1 MSPVAPRAGVAHSPA
16 RPPCP
21 PSRLALPTVQQPL
34 SAAANRAL
42 RARRHGAVSD
52 RPTPSTSPPTPYPQQ
67 RSARSPALQ
76 HKPPPARARSS
87 SGCAVHRRSPPAH
100 PDTVTSSSR
109 PPTHHP
115 HRQHPSRE
123 RQDVTVREPTLT
135 GSDHPSG
142 RSPTVAAPYKQRT
155 PIHTKPKNRRL
166 HTRFPATTVQDR
178 PPFKT
183 VTARTRRA
191 THLSSPSPSI
201 S

>member
-1 MSPVAPRAGVAHSPA
+1 MSPVARRAGVPRSPA

-21 PSRLALPTVQQPL
+21 PSPLALPTVQQPL
-34 SAAANRAL
+34 LAAVNRGL

-52 RPTPSTSPPTPYPQQ
+52 RQTPSASPPTPYPQQ
-67 RSARSPALQ
+67 RAARSPALQ

-109 PPTHHP
+109 QPTHHP
-115 HRQHPSRE
+115 HRQHPSGGG
-123 RQDVTVREPTLT
+123 QDVSVREPTLT

-142 RSPTVAAPYKQRT
+142 RSPTVPAPCKLRT
-155 PIHTKPKNRRL
+155 PTHAKPQNRRL
-166 HTRFPATTVQDR
+166 PHEVPGD

-183 VTARTRRA
+183 VTVRTRRS
-191 THLSSPSPSI
+191 THLPSPSPSPSI